1 MPFCHLKLIAKKILH
16 GYPKNIKTIGDHLRK
31 KRLDLELSQ
40 KEVAQIIGVS
50 EATIWNWENNRK
62 SPKVSFLPKIFE
74 FLGYSLYEPK
84 ISFPEKLA
92 FLRKSLGLSQEKLAK
107 LVGLDESTIRKLEKG
122 KSKPAK
128 KTLEKLEKFFN
139 FPLVFSKILK

>member
-1 MPFCHLKLIAKKILH
+1 MIAKKILH

-31 KRLDLELSQ
+31 KRLDLKLSQ
-40 KEVAQIIGVS
+40 RKVAQIIGVS

-62 SPKVSFLPKIFE
+62 SPKVGFLPKIFK

-139 FPLVFSKILK
+139 LPLVFSKILK